1 LGENVAHEFNAD
13 NSGRAADR
21 GTSPA
26 LARKIESAAHVR
38 AFRAKWIPVR
48 VKKTRQNKR
57 LEPGSDSIRTDKALV
72 AVAFSDRAGKLP
84 AKTGSPRPAALNR
97 SQFGGQMHTNYLA
110 LAIVI
115 AYMIGLGLLTSVI
128 QRSVNT
134 TATFTSGT
142 TGHSGVPAVLVGLM
156 LMSEFIGTSASV
168 GTAQEAYRFGI
179 SAAWNII
186 ALAAG
191 FLFYAYFLAGKYK
204 ESGQNTI
211 SGVFAEVWGPQT
223 KIATS
228 LVMIFALQI
237 VGVAMYA
244 GGGAILSGLLAVD
257 RTLATVICGIVA
269 VLYVF
274 MGGMKSVV
282 YTNVI
287 HSLMK
292 YIGVAVAA
300 WFGLT
305 KVGGFSELQLR
316 LPGEMFS
323 WSNVGWSQIFA
334 WFIAGIGATFS
345 TQYVIQAINTVDT
358 RQKAKA
364 ASLYT
369 ALLLVP
375 FGVATALVGMCS
387 LALFPGIKSIDA
399 FSALIAD
406 MNGVM
411 AGVVA
416 AGLAA
421 SLFGTMAAI
430 SVATATLLYKDL
442 YVRFVAKHDN
452 EKRSLNFIRVTTI
465 IAGLLP
471 IVLAIYTPNVLQ
483 MTFLAKAIRASL
495 SVLVLLVFYAP
506 WFGTRTGALLSIL
519 VSLVATIAWFMMG
532 NPYDI
537 DPAYVALVIP
547 LIIMGLSS
555 LIERIRNGKTMSVK
569 AARSAPDQGVSS

>member
-1 LGENVAHEFNAD
+1 
-13 NSGRAADR
+13 
-21 GTSPA
+21 
-26 LARKIESAAHVR
+26 
-38 AFRAKWIPVR
+38 
-48 VKKTRQNKR
+48 
-57 LEPGSDSIRTDKALV
+57 
-72 AVAFSDRAGKLP
+72 
-84 AKTGSPRPAALNR
+84 
-97 SQFGGQMHTNYLA
+97 MHANYLA

-115 AYMIGLGLLTSVI
+115 GYMVSLGLLTTFI

-134 TATFTSGT
+134 TTTFTSGT
-142 TGHSGVPAVLVGLM
+142 SGPSGIPAVLVGLM

-186 ALAAG
+186 ALGAG

-204 ESGQNTI
+204 ASGHNTI
-211 SGVFAEVWGPQT
+211 SGVFAQIYGPRT

-237 VGVAMYA
+237 VAVALYA
-244 GGGAILSGLLAVD
+244 GGGAILSALLAVD

-292 YIGVAVAA
+292 YIGIGVALY
-300 WFGLT
+300 FGLT
-305 KVGGFSELQLR
+305 KVGGFGALQAH
-316 LPGEMFS
+316 LPGDMFS
-323 WSNVGWSQIFA
+323 WTYVGWSQILA
-334 WFIAGIGATFS
+334 WFIAGMGATFS
-345 TQYVIQAINTVDT
+345 TQYVIQAINTVET
-358 RQKAKA
+358 GQKAKA

-375 FGVATALVGMCS
+375 FGIATALIGMCS
-387 LALFPGIKSIDA
+387 LVLFPNIKSINA

-406 MNGVM
+406 MDGVT

-421 SLFGTMAAI
+421 SLFGTIAAI
-430 SVATATLLYKDL
+430 SVATATLLYKDF
-442 YVRFVAKHDN
+442 YTSFVTEDGD
-452 EKRSLNFIRVTTI
+452 ESRSLNFIRITTI
-465 IAGLLP
+465 IVGLLP
-471 IVLAIYTPNVLQ
+471 IVLAIYTPNILQ
-483 MTFLAKAIRASL
+483 MTFLAKAIRTSL

-506 WFGTRTGALLSIL
+506 WFGTKTAALFSIL
-519 VSLVATIAWFMMG
+519 GSLVATIAWFTMG
-532 NPYDI
+532 NPFGI
-537 DPAYVALVIP
+537 DNAYVALVLP

-555 LIERIRNGKTMSVK
+555 MAERIRTGKHVP
-569 AARSAPDQGVSS
+569 AAAGRSASD

>member
-1 LGENVAHEFNAD
+1 
-13 NSGRAADR
+13 
-21 GTSPA
+21 
-26 LARKIESAAHVR
+26 
-38 AFRAKWIPVR
+38 
-48 VKKTRQNKR
+48 
-57 LEPGSDSIRTDKALV
+57 
-72 AVAFSDRAGKLP
+72 
-84 AKTGSPRPAALNR
+84 
-97 SQFGGQMHTNYLA
+97 MHTNYLA

-115 AYMIGLGLLTSVI
+115 GYMVGLGLLTSVI

-134 TATFTSGT
+134 TTTFTSGT
-142 TGHSGVPAVLVGLM
+142 SGHSGVPAVLVGLM

-168 GTAQEAYRFGI
+168 GTAQEAFKFGI

-186 ALAAG
+186 ALALG

-223 KIATS
+223 KLATS
-228 LVMIFALQI
+228 VVMIFALQI
-237 VGVAMYA
+237 VGVAIYA
-244 GGGAILSGLLAVD
+244 GGGTILSGLLAVD
-257 RTLATVICGIVA
+257 RTLATVICGIVS

-292 YIGVAVAA
+292 YIGVGVAL

-305 KVGGFSELQLR
+305 KVGGFSELQAR
-316 LPGEMFS
+316 VKPEMFS
-323 WSNVGWSQIFA
+323 WTNAGWGQIFA

-345 TQYVIQAINTVDT
+345 TQYVIQAINTVET
-358 RQKAKA
+358 RQKARA

-375 FGVATALVGMCS
+375 FGIATALVGICS
-387 LALFPGIKSIDA
+387 LALFPNIKSINA

-416 AGLAA
+416 AGMAA

-430 SVATATLLYKDL
+430 SVATATLLYKDF
-442 YVRFVAKHDN
+442 YVRFVAKHDDEHDD
-452 EKRSLNFIRVTTI
+452 EKRSLTFIRVTTI
-465 IAGLLP
+465 VAGLLP
-471 IVLAIYTPNVLQ
+471 IVLAIYTPNILQ

-506 WFGTRTGALLSIL
+506 WFGTRTGALLSIII
-519 VSLVATIAWFMMG
+519 SLVATIAWFLMG
-532 NPYDI
+532 NPWDI

-555 LIERIRNGKTMSVK
+555 LIERSRSDGRIPVETI
-569 AARSAPDQGVSS
+569 RSAPD

>member
-1 LGENVAHEFNAD
+1 M
-13 NSGRAADR
+13 
-21 GTSPA
+21 
-26 LARKIESAAHVR
+26 
-38 AFRAKWIPVR
+38 
-48 VKKTRQNKR
+48 Q
-57 LEPGSDSIRTDKALV
+57 
-72 AVAFSDRAGKLP
+72 
-84 AKTGSPRPAALNR
+84 
-97 SQFGGQMHTNYLA
+97 TNYLA

-115 AYMIGLGLLTSVI
+115 GYMAGLGLLTTVV
-128 QRSVNT
+128 QRSVT
-134 TATFTSGT
+134 TTTTFTSGT
-142 TGHSGVPAVLVGLM
+142 SGHSGIPAVLVGLM

-179 SAAWNII
+179 SASWAII
-186 ALAAG
+186 ALGAG
-191 FLFYAYFLAGKYK
+191 FLFYAFFLAGKYK
-204 ESGQNTI
+204 ESGHNTI
-211 SGVFAEVWGPQT
+211 SAVFAEVYGPQT

-237 VGVAMYA
+237 VASAMYA
-244 GGGAILSGLLAVD
+244 GGGAILSALLAVD

-292 YIGVAVAA
+292 YIGIGAAVYFGVA
-300 WFGLT
+300 
-305 KVGGFSELQLR
+305 KVGGLQELQAR
-316 LPGEMFS
+316 LPGDMFS
-323 WSNVGWSQIFA
+323 WTNVGWDQIFA

-345 TQYVIQAINTVDT
+345 TQYVIQAINTVET
-358 RQKAKA
+358 GRKAKA

-375 FGVATALVGMCS
+375 FGIATALVGMCS
-387 LALFPGIKSIDA
+387 LALFPNIKSIDA

-406 MNGVM
+406 MDGVM

-421 SLFGTMAAI
+421 SLFGTIAAI
-430 SVATATLLYKDL
+430 SVSTATLLYKDF
-442 YVRFVAKHDN
+442 YIRFVTKQGDEA
-452 EKRSLNFIRVTTI
+452 RSLNFIRVTTI

-471 IVLAIYTPNVLQ
+471 IVLAIYTPDILK

-506 WFGTRTGALLSIL
+506 WFGTKTGALFSIL
-519 VSLVATIAWFMMG
+519 SSLVATIAWFMMG
-532 NPYDI
+532 NPFGI
-537 DPAYVALVIP
+537 DNAYVALVVP

-555 LIERIRNGKTMSVK
+555 MVERIRTGKITHGPVE
-569 AARSAPDQGVSS
+569 AARSAPD